1 MPGKSRHGKGKRYQ
15 YSKKHKNTPRQNTA
29 AAPVAATAAATKPVT
44 PAQTAPVGKAAAAP
58 ASVITNQYAYIPGD
72 LRRIGILTGI
82 IIVILIALYFA
93 LT

>member
-15 YSKKHKNTPRQNTA
+15 YSKKRNIPRQNTVA
-29 AAPVAATAAATKPVT
+29 TPTAATAVAPKPAATI
-44 PAQTAPVGKAAAAP
+44 QTAPVGKVAASP
-58 ASVITNQYAYIPGD
+58 ASAKANQYAYVPGD

-82 IIVILIALYFA
+82 IIVIIIVLYFA

>member
-15 YSKKHKNTPRQNTA
+15 YSKKRNIPRQNTV
-29 AAPVAATAAATKPVT
+29 AAPTAATAEAPKPAATVP
-44 PAQTAPVGKAAAAP
+44 TAPAGKAAASP
-58 ASVITNQYAYIPGD
+58 AGAKANHYAYVTGD

-82 IIVILIALYFA
+82 IIVILFALYFI

>member
-15 YSKKHKNTPRQNTA
+15 SSKKRNIPRPNTVAQPA
-29 AAPVAATAAATKPVT
+29 AATAIAPKPAATVT
-44 PAQTAPVGKAAAAP
+44 MAPAGKAVASP
-58 ASVITNQYAYIPGD
+58 ASATANQYAYVTGD

-82 IIVILIALYFA
+82 IIVILIVLYFA

>member
-15 YSKKHKNTPRQNTA
+15 SSKKRNIPRPNTVAQPTA
-29 AAPVAATAAATKPVT
+29 ATSVAPKPAATVPM
-44 PAQTAPVGKAAAAP
+44 APVGKAADSP
-58 ASVITNQYAYIPGD
+58 ASAKANHYDYVTGD

-82 IIVILIALYFA
+82 IIVILIVLYFA